1 MLASYKPQNDSFFN
15 DDGSTL
21 AQKESCLNTRLKEMA
36 TPRRQI
42 FVRPKSE
49 IITVLDWQQVSN
61 ERPEQW
67 QNETCLDAQ
76 FFESKNQKIKTGY
89 VCGSY
94 ELTCERLGA
103 ESDNEAVENIPEVEH
118 SRHNSTDVKRS
129 ALTINLRP
137 KSVRVKPQ
145 LVKAQSMASL
155 PRNVFDSD
163 DSQSAV
169 KDRSGLN
176 RRKGSLDVSLAKLR
190 HEMVRT

>member
-1 MLASYKPQNDSFFN
+1 M
-15 DDGSTL
+15 
-21 AQKESCLNTRLKEMA
+21 
-36 TPRRQI
+36 
-42 FVRPKSE
+42 
-49 IITVLDWQQVSN
+49 
-61 ERPEQW
+61 
-67 QNETCLDAQ
+67 
-76 FFESKNQKIKTGY
+76 
-89 VCGSY
+89 
-94 ELTCERLGA
+94 
-103 ESDNEAVENIPEVEH
+103 ENIPEVEH

-155 PRNVFDSD
+155 PRNVVDSD

-169 KDRSGLN
+169 RDRSGLN

>member
-1 MLASYKPQNDSFFN
+1 
-15 DDGSTL
+15 
-21 AQKESCLNTRLKEMA
+21 MA

-103 ESDNEAVENIPEVEH
+103 ASDNEAVENIPEVEH
-118 SRHNSTDVKRS
+118 SRHNPTDVKRS

-155 PRNVFDSD
+155 PRNVVDSD

>member
-1 MLASYKPQNDSFFN
+1 
-15 DDGSTL
+15 
-21 AQKESCLNTRLKEMA
+21 MA

-67 QNETCLDAQ
+67 QNETCLDTQ

-118 SRHNSTDVKRS
+118 SHNSTDVKRS
-129 ALTINLRP
+129 ALTINLKP

-155 PRNVFDSD
+155 SRNVVDSD
-163 DSQSAV
+163 DSQNAG
-169 KDRSGLN
+169 KNRSGLN